1 MKQVLLITL
10 ISLFSGHYAL
20 AETELNTSNPID
32 SAVCSNNTEL
42 NDYLNQSTNLVGTV
56 AILMSACPEK
66 SLQIASLATNLNPQ
80 LAREIYTVLF
90 QNVPAEQLVQRAVDA
105 VRSVE
110 QEQRADVVQAAI
122 ENAPQDLA
130 QAIVDAI
137 ADAGLMDPTEIIIA
151 AIAGGADPGSIT
163 EPSAAGIATPPPVA
177 LAPGNTNTFG
187 TGNGNNGG
195 TASPN

>member
-20 AETELNTSNPID
+20 AENELNTSNPLD

-42 NDYLNQSTNLVGTV
+42 NDYLNQSTDLVGTV
-56 AILMSACPEK
+56 AILMSTCPEK

-122 ENAPQDLA
+122 
-130 QAIVDAI
+130 VDAI
-137 ADAGLMDPTEIIIA
+137 AGAGLMDPTEIIIA

>member
-10 ISLFSGHYAL
+10 ISLFSSHYAL
-20 AETELNTSNPID
+20 AEIELNTSNPLD
-32 SAVCSNNTEL
+32 SIVCSNDTEL
-42 NDYLNQSTNLVGTV
+42 NDYLNQSTDLVGIV
-56 AILMSACPEK
+56 SILMSTCPEK

-122 ENAPQDLA
+122 ENAPQALA

-151 AIAGGADPGSIT
+151 AIAGGADPSSIT

>member
-20 AETELNTSNPID
+20 AETELNTSSPLD
-32 SAVCSNNTEL
+32 SAVCSNDTEL
-42 NDYLNQSTNLVGTV
+42 NDYLNQSTDLVGTV
-56 AILMSACPEK
+56 AILMSTCPEK

-177 LAPGNTNTFG
+177 LAPGNTNTLG